1 MLTVHEKQNRTYTQE
16 LFSKMVFGDVD
27 ITIRNIYDIASEVID
42 LDSDERLLDVIASE
56 CLQNIPFAHI
66 QYQLTDSWNQEV
78 GHHFLGE
85 LTQEEAIE
93 IKKSDDCG
101 YLGDVMSQYD
111 YGGTSRLLVEWFFN
125 NGFTDDYTHPI
136 EILVFQGALEFLKEA
151 RYALWV
157 TIDDQTKVITSAQKS
172 IW

>member
-16 LFSKMVFGDVD
+16 LFRKISLEESDTF
-27 ITIRNIYDIASEVID
+27 IQQIYESALYATE
-42 LDSDERLLDVIASE
+42 DEEEYFLSAIASE
-56 CLQNIPFAHI
+56 CLELIPFAHMH
-66 QYQLTDSWNQEV
+66 YQLTDSWNEEI

-93 IKKSDDCG
+93 ANHSDTID

-111 YGGTSRLLVEWFFN
+111 YGGTSRLLVEWFFD
-125 NGFTDDYTHPI
+125 NGFTNDYVKPI
-136 EILVFQGALEFLKEA
+136 EILVFQGALEFLMEA

-157 TIDDQTKVITSAQKS
+157 TINDQTKVITSAQKS